1 MPSGKGQGEPFKLEP
16 FQKLF
21 IRAVYEP
28 QLKLRRVV
36 RRAILSMARKNG
48 KTALI
53 AAIVLAHLVGPEA
66 IVHGEIYS
74 AANDRDQAAI
84 VYKFAR
90 QMVDL
95 DPELGQMIEL
105 VPSTKTM
112 IARRTGSVYRA
123 ISAEAG
129 TKHGYLPSLVIYDEL
144 AQAKNR
150 DLYDVLD
157 TSFGA
162 RDDTGERGEIGPMG
176 ERGERGEQGP
186 QGERGDNGERGQD
199 GKQGEKGEAGEQ
211 GQSGPAGDQGV
222 PGEKGETGERG
233 EKGEAGEQGQPGPAG
248 DQGVPGEKGE
258 TGERGEKG
266 EAGEQGQ
273 SGPAGDQGVPGE
285 KGETGERGE
294 KGEAGEQG
302 QSGPAGDQGVPGEKG
317 ETGERGEKGEAGEQG
332 QSGPAGDQG
341 VPGEKGET
349 GERGEAGPPGEKGAP
364 GQLKT
369 ARAYEDGSV
378 HYDGDLVLHQGS
390 TYQARCDTAKA
401 PPHEDWQLIA
411 AKGRDAV
418 MPKILGTYREGENY
432 SFLNIVALGGSS
444 FIARSDDPGPCP
456 GEGWQLIASAGRPGK
471 QGPPGARGEAGA
483 RGERG
488 LPAPSIIGWTI
499 DREAYT
505 ATPILSDT
513 SEAAPLQLRE
523 LFVQFQDEAS

>member
-1 MPSGKGQGEPFKLEP
+1 MQSNGKSETSLPVPTGSDAADFLLEAWREALADVLDK
-16 FQKLF
+16 QREQWQRERQL
-21 IRAVYEP
+21 IEAQSEAAI
-28 QLKLRRVV
+28 LKLRGEVIELRQLV
-36 RRAILSMARKNG
+36 MTYAREQL
-48 KTALI
+48 TALQQQ
-53 AAIVLAHLVGPEA
+53 VSDRLAELKDGADGRDGDPGLQGLQGLQ
-66 IVHGEIYS
+66 GE
-74 AANDRDQAAI
+74 RGE
-84 VYKFAR
+84 R
-90 QMVDL
+90 
-95 DPELGQMIEL
+95 G
-105 VPSTKTM
+105 
-112 IARRTGSVYRA
+112 
-123 ISAEAG
+123 
-129 TKHGYLPSLVIYDEL
+129 
-144 AQAKNR
+144 
-150 DLYDVLD
+150 
-157 TSFGA
+157 
-162 RDDTGERGEIGPMG
+162 DTGERGEIGPMG

-211 GQSGPAGDQGV
+211 GQPGPAGDQGV

-233 EKGEAGEQGQPGPAG
+233 EKGEAGEQGQP
-248 DQGVPGEKGE
+248 
-258 TGERGEKG
+258 
-266 EAGEQGQ
+266 
-273 SGPAGDQGVPGE
+273 
-285 KGETGERGE
+285 
-294 KGEAGEQG
+294 
-302 QSGPAGDQGVPGEKG
+302 GPAGDQGVPGEKG